1 MLNVFYE
8 MWRNGCL
15 IRRRLSGK
23 TEEKDTQIICK
34 EMVTWRSAVLYFL
47 FSTLT
52 GTPVSTLE
60 NDN

>member
-23 TEEKDTQIICK
+23 TEEKEILKSYAKKWSHGDLLSFT
-34 EMVTWRSAVLYFL
+34 S
-47 FSTLT
+47 SS
-52 GTPVSTLE
+52 PP
-60 NDN
+60 